1 MPLTDKEVL
10 NAKPG
15 TKPYKLF
22 DGEGMY
28 LLVQPDGGKYWRL
41 KYRFAGR
48 EKLLALGVYDT
59 VSLAE
64 ARQRRAKAKAAL
76 ADALDPSAER
86 QSEKRNQRIAAENTL
101 QAIAAEWHENNK
113 HSWLSHPASGAL
125 EVLKLAALVAMVA
138 DHVNKYA
145 FDGAYPMMEHMGRLS
160 FPLFALVVAANLRWN
175 TADPH
180 RYFMR
185 LAVWGMASQAIY
197 TWVTGNTDLNVLLTL
212 GIGVQL
218 ALAVEALRQHSSM
231 VGVLWLMLV
240 IVATLPCDYPL
251 TGPLL
256 VALFPGWFA
265 RPGPYTALL
274 AILGV
279 AALNT
284 SLLFAP
290 AALASLIVAAVVAWW
305 RPRLPRLTRYW
316 FYPFYPTHFAVIRWI
331 A

>member
-1 MPLTDKEVL
+1 M
-10 NAKPG
+10 
-15 TKPYKLF
+15 
-22 DGEGMY
+22 
-28 LLVQPDGGKYWRL
+28 LLLHR
-41 KYRFAGR
+41 
-48 EKLLALGVYDT
+48 
-59 VSLAE
+59 
-64 ARQRRAKAKAAL
+64 
-76 ADALDPSAER
+76 
-86 QSEKRNQRIAAENTL
+86 
-101 QAIAAEWHENNK
+101 
-113 HSWLSHPASGAL
+113 LSHPASGAL

-138 DHVNKYA
+138 DHANKYA
-145 FDGAYPMMEHMGRLS
+145 LDRAYPMMEHIGRLA
-160 FPLFALVVAANLRWN
+160 FPLFALVIAANLRWN
-175 TADPH
+175 TADPQ

-197 TWVTGNTDLNVLLTL
+197 TWATGRTDLNILLTL

-218 ALAVEALRQHSSM
+218 VLAVEALRQHLSV
-231 VGVLWLMLV
+231 VGVLWLMVV
-240 IVATLPCDYPL
+240 IVATLPCDYRL

-256 VALFPGWFA
+256 VLLFHGWFA

-290 AALASLIVAAVVAWW
+290 AALASLIVAGAVAWW

>member
-1 MPLTDKEVL
+1 M
-10 NAKPG
+10 
-15 TKPYKLF
+15 
-22 DGEGMY
+22 
-28 LLVQPDGGKYWRL
+28 LLL
-41 KYRFAGR
+41 
-48 EKLLALGVYDT
+48 
-59 VSLAE
+59 
-64 ARQRRAKAKAAL
+64 QR
-76 ADALDPSAER
+76 
-86 QSEKRNQRIAAENTL
+86 
-101 QAIAAEWHENNK
+101 
-113 HSWLSHPASGAL
+113 LSHPASGAL

-138 DHVNKYA
+138 DHANKYA
-145 FDGAYPMMEHMGRLS
+145 LDRAYPMMEHIGRLA

-175 TADPH
+175 TADPQ

-197 TWVTGNTDLNVLLTL
+197 TWATGRTDLNILLTL

-218 ALAVEALRQHSSM
+218 VLAVEALRQHSSI
-231 VGVLWLMLV
+231 VGVLWLIVV
-240 IVATLPCDYPL
+240 IVATLSCDYRL

-256 VALFPGWFA
+256 VMLFHGWFA

-290 AALASLIVAAVVAWW
+290 AALASLIVAAAVAWW
-305 RPRLPRLTRYW
+305 RPRLPRVTRYW
-316 FYPFYPTHFAVIRWI
+316 FYPFYPTHLALIRWL